1 MDSKVKFS
9 DKELEELKE
18 VRDGYEA
25 ISFELGQIELQKL
38 FLKER
43 DEEIKS
49 KLNELKDKEKKQAE
63 ELQNKYGVGALDID
77 TGEFT
82 PA

>member
-1 MDSKVKFS
+1 MDSKVKFE

-25 ISFELGQIELQKL
+25 ISFELGQVELQKI
-38 FLKER
+38 FLEER
-43 DEEIKS
+43 EKEIKQ
-49 KLNELKDKEKKQAE
+49 KLSELKQQEQKQAE
-63 ELQNKYGVGALDID
+63 ELQNKYGVGALDIE

>member
-1 MDSKVKFS
+1 MESKIKFN
-9 DKELEELKE
+9 DKELEQLKE